1 MVLNAWPALCAAREI
16 EDMSGRS
23 VAVPDQINGVF
34 GTSPIATYLIYSLD
48 PALVAGLNSQP
59 TADEK
64 AYLRKD
70 YLTKPFL
77 GGWLGQGKVANL
89 EVLLQAGPDVV
100 VNCTWGKSAMSAK
113 IEKALE
119 PLGLPVVHIEIR
131 DLDDYPAAY
140 RFLGS
145 LFHLEERG
153 EQLAS
158 YAERLIAETAAIRSS
173 LAADAQP
180 RIYYAEGA
188 QGLQSECRGSVH
200 SQLIPL
206 AGGINVHQCRD
217 YSEKGM
223 VAVSMEQLLAYQ
235 PAVIITHDDVF
246 FRSLERNSQWQHLNA
261 VTSGQVYRIPTIPF
275 NWFDRPPSC
284 LRLLGLK
291 WLQHVLFNQPG
302 EAELIA
308 ETQQFFSLFL
318 DVSLSQQQA
327 EEVLGL

>member
-1 MVLNAWPALCAAREI
+1 MVLSAWPALCATREI
-16 EDMSGRS
+16 EDMSGRR
-23 VAVPDQINGVF
+23 VAVPAQINGVF

-48 PALVAGLNSQP
+48 PALVAGLNSRP
-59 TADEK
+59 TAAEK

-70 YLTKPFL
+70 YLSKPFL

-89 EVLLQAGPDVV
+89 EVLLQAGPDIV

-119 PLGLPVVHIEIR
+119 PLGLPVVHIEIM

-140 RFLGS
+140 RFLGR

-153 EQLAS
+153 EQLAC
-158 YAERLIAETAAIRSS
+158 YAERLIAETAAVRSA
-173 LAADAQP
+173 LAADDQP
-180 RIYYAEGA
+180 RLYYAEGT

-200 SQLIPL
+200 SQLISL
-206 AGGINVHQCRD
+206 AGGINVHECRD

-235 PAVIITHDDVF
+235 PTVIITHDEEF
-246 FRSLERNSQWQHLNA
+246 YRSLNGNKQWQNLTA
-261 VTSGQVYRIPTIPF
+261 VASGEVYRIPTSPF

-284 LRLLGLK
+284 MRLLGLK
-291 WLQHVLFNQPG
+291 WLQHVLFNQPSR
-302 EAELIA
+302 AELIT

-318 DVSLSQQQA
+318 DVSLSQSQA
-327 EEVLGL
+327 AEVLGL